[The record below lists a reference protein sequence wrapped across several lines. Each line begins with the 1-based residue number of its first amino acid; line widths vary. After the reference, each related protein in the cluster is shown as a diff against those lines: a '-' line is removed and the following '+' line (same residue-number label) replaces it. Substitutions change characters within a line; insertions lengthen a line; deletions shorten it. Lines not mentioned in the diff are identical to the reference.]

1 MKASG
6 CMSRQAARVSA
17 ARRPTVP
24 CEQPPPPDLTKP
36 QLPKSFFV
44 RVGIN
49 NTMPQSSV
57 FFFFFPAY
65 DPHRGVFSCGRCCRG
80 HVTFSRHINIYLYLY
95 LYLYLYIIILYI
107 FLLEFQ
113 TSWPFYRHKTKPNS
127 NSK

>member
-1 MKASG
+1 
-6 CMSRQAARVSA
+6 MSRQAARVSA

-57 FFFFFPAY
+57 FFFFFR
-65 DPHRGVFSCGRCCRG
+65 HMIHTEVFF
-80 HVTFSRHINIYLYLY
+80 HVADAVVVMSLFRDI
-95 LYLYLYIIILYI
+95 
-107 FLLEFQ
+107 
-113 TSWPFYRHKTKPNS
+113 
-127 NSK
+127 